1 MGFVN
6 LLYCGPK
13 MFRYNPTDPF
23 PEGFALADTWNR
35 AM

>member
-1 MGFVN
+1 
-6 LLYCGPK
+6 